1 MYCSYIFSMSSPWP
15 HHLHVW
21 VAESYLESCPTTIIL
36 VITGIKMIM
45 IIVSSHPHLPVIT
58 TQQQQLKSHIRG
70 VEYMIE
76 FVSIFLGL
84 YMFDIYGFLFSF
96 VWVCLVFC
104 SHAKS
109 VKNQL
114 VSMLVDLVYIHQ
126 CIFISWVISFLI
138 LENHS
143 QSKNHNWY
151 HCYWIANS
159 HGQTMSSD
167 WYLARR
173 QRSQNGR
180 PRQSKA
186 KRLRVNMENPEPLVV
201 LAIL

>member
-1 MYCSYIFSMSSPWP
+1 
-15 HHLHVW
+15 
-21 VAESYLESCPTTIIL
+21 
-36 VITGIKMIM
+36 MIM

-114 VSMLVDLVYIHQ
+114 VSMLTWYI
-126 CIFISWVISFLI
+126 FTSAYS
-138 LENHS
+138 
-143 QSKNHNWY
+143 Y
-151 HCYWIANS
+151 HE
-159 HGQTMSSD
+159 
-167 WYLARR
+167 LFRF
-173 QRSQNGR
+173 
-180 PRQSKA
+180 
-186 KRLRVNMENPEPLVV
+186 
-201 LAIL
+201 